1 MSYYT
6 MKLDS
11 SSVDCIINRVADFVS
26 KQANPNEYAQGNP
39 PEDLLQ
45 KELSAY
51 MSRWYDVLRE
61 VNVPNCNDN
70 SKKWEIDESMKTQ
83 TSMGDTV
90 FIIGEL
96 KQYAEGMADRDFVK
110 AAKDDIDKVK
120 KVTNKYYDTPLGL
133 TLFISREKNDID
145 EIATYA
151 KNNGFRVTQPEVNEE
166 GYFAIITIIEPE
178 GNRDNTAP
186 QYSKAWKERL
196 DNVIKDGTKEENF
209 FHYQIT
215 KERN

>member
-1 MSYYT
+1 MSNYK

-45 KELSAY
+45 KELSVY
-51 MSRWYDVLRE
+51 MSEWYDVLRE
-61 VNVPNCNDN
+61 INVPNCEDN
-70 SKKWEIDESMKTQ
+70 SKRWEIDESMKTQ

-151 KNNGFRVTQPEVNEE
+151 KKNNFRTNQPEVNEE

-178 GNRDNTAP
+178 GNSDNHAP
-186 QYSKAWKERL
+186 KYLNAWKERL
-196 DNVIKDGTKEENF
+196 DKVKKSEKTEENYF
-209 FHYQIT
+209 PH
-215 KERN
+215 N